1 MLTAHYPDVSFMFR
15 EILDWEVRVEV
26 VQRCERGIGVC
37 ETRVCEASESVVV
50 AVRFPYLC

>member
-26 VQRCERGIGVC
+26 VQRCERGIRVC

-50 AVRFPYLC
+50 AVRFPYFC